1 MKDLLKWK
9 ESKRRK
15 PLILKGARQVGKTW
29 ILKEFGKSFPDGCL
43 YINFDK
49 EDGLRSIFE
58 RTKDT
63 NIIIEELALISGRRI
78 TKDTLII
85 FDEIQ
90 ACNAALNS
98 LKYFYEDNP
107 EYYIACAG
115 SLLGIDLAEGFPVG
129 KVNYIEM
136 YPMTYEEFL
145 LACDDRRLLSAMDE
159 FSINRPVPDVMYI
172 SYIERMKQY
181 FTVGGMP
188 EAVKSWSVNRDPE
201 EVDEILEEI
210 IFAYER
216 DMGKYPDK
224 NDIPKVHYIWDSVAS
239 QLARDNKKFRYKAA
253 KEGARAREYENAL
266 NWLVNADILH
276 KVNAITKPGL
286 PLSAYDDI
294 SAFKIFMNDVG
305 ILRRKSGLSG
315 AAFSEQSALFEEFK
329 GAFTENYVLQSL
341 ITQLKVSPRYWKD
354 SKHEVDFVVQ
364 HNDKVIPIEVKA
376 GNSVKT
382 VSMKRY
388 AAQNDCPL
396 MLRVSLRN
404 ITLDGNVLNI
414 PLFLTDRA
422 CDLMASVQAV

>member
-1 MKDLLKWK
+1 MNDLLKWK
-9 ESKRRK
+9 GSKRRK

-29 ILKEFGKSFPDGCL
+29 ILKEFGKSFPDGSL
-43 YINFDK
+43 YFNFDK
-49 EDGLRSIFE
+49 EEGLRSIFE
-58 RTKDT
+58 KTKDT
-63 NIIIEELALISGRRI
+63 NIIIDELALVSGRKI
-78 TKDTLII
+78 TEDTLII

-90 ACNAALNS
+90 ACSAALNS
-98 LKYFYEDNP
+98 LKYFCEDNP

-129 KVNYIEM
+129 KVNCIEM
-136 YPMTYEEFL
+136 HPMTYEEFL
-145 LACDDRRLLSAMDE
+145 LACDDRRLLSALDE
-159 FSINRPVPDVMYI
+159 FGINRPVPDVMYI

-188 EAVKSWSVNRDPE
+188 EAVKSWSENRDPE

-216 DMGKYPDK
+216 DMGKHPDK

-239 QLARDNKKFRYKAA
+239 QLARENKKFLYNAA
-253 KEGARAREYENAL
+253 REGARAREYENAL

-286 PLSAYDDI
+286 PVSAYDDL

-305 ILRRKSGLSG
+305 ILRKKSGLSG
-315 AAFSEQSALFEEFK
+315 AAFSEQSALFEEFR

-341 ITQLKVSPRYWKD
+341 ITQLKVKPRYWKD
-354 SKHEVDFVVQ
+354 TKHEVDFIVQ
-364 HNDKVIPIEVKA
+364 HNDVVVPVEVKA
-376 GNSVKT
+376 GSSVKT

-388 AAQNDCPL
+388 AAQYDCPL
-396 MLRVSLRN
+396 MLRISLKN
-404 ITLDGNVLNI
+404 ITQDGNVLNI

-422 CDLMASVQAV
+422 CTLMSDD

>member
-29 ILKEFGKSFPDGCL
+29 ILKEFGKSFTDGCL

-49 EDGLRSIFE
+49 EEGLRSIFE

-63 NIIIEELALISGRRI
+63 NIIIDELALVSGRRI
-78 TKDTLII
+78 TENTLII

-90 ACNAALNS
+90 ACSAAFNS
-98 LKYFYEDNP
+98 LKYFCEDNP
-107 EYYIACAG
+107 GYYIACAG
-115 SLLGIDLAEGFPVG
+115 SLLGIDPAEGFPVG

-188 EAVKSWSVNRDPE
+188 EAVKSWSENRDPE

-216 DMGKYPDK
+216 DMGKRPDK

-239 QLARDNKKFRYKAA
+239 QLARDNKKFLYKAA
-253 KEGARAREYENAL
+253 REGARAREYENAL

-286 PLSAYDDI
+286 PISANDDL

-341 ITQLKVSPRYWKD
+341 ITQLKVKPRYWKD
-354 SKHEVDFVVQ
+354 TKHEVDFVVQ
-364 HNDKVIPIEVKA
+364 HNDKVIPVEVKS
-376 GNSVKT
+376 GRSVKT

-388 AAQNDCPL
+388 AAQYDCPL
-396 MLRVSLRN
+396 MLRISLKN
-404 ITLDGNVLNI
+404 ITQDGNVLNI

-422 CDLMASVQAV
+422 CALMASVQAV